1 MLISAFRRLKIEG
14 RNQIRLVYDQTP
26 DFFERQ
32 FLQLFSKDIFLSN
45 GEFDPGSGRTLEVC
59 LIHASRTRF
68 DRACSIDESGAR
80 VSNAWVTCLE
90 VWDNIGKPMLIPTN
104 FYYCMVI

>member
-1 MLISAFRRLKIEG
+1 MFDQLIKHPI
-14 RNQIRLVYDQTP
+14 
-26 DFFERQ
+26 
-32 FLQLFSKDIFLSN
+32 FLRDNSCNYSPMIFFLSN

-68 DRACSIDESGAR
+68 EGACFFDESGAR